1 MKYILINDLNTIDIK
16 KIHIKTNN
24 KFAKIY
30 YRLNDTIQI
39 KGIPITVNIC
49 EYHEDYYKYYLKLS
63 ESIEQYKKIVEI
75 NNLFEKLENY
85 NPFISVINNS
95 TYINIE
101 KNQYIIN
108 IFSKIKYNEKI
119 DINLNIMGIKLA
131 STKPLIHIV

>member
-30 YRLNDTIQI
+30 YRLNDTIHI
-39 KGIPITVNIC
+39 KGIPFTVNIC
-49 EYHEDYYKYYLKLS
+49 DYHEDYYKYYLKLS
-63 ESIEQYKKIVEI
+63 GFIEQYNKLVEI

-85 NPFISVINNS
+85 NSFISVINNS
-95 TYINIE
+95 TYIIIE
-101 KNQYIIN
+101 KNQYIIKV
-108 IFSKIKYNEKI
+108 FEKIKNDEKI